1 MQSSAAGGFVF
12 GGIFLQKRDGK
23 RSPENGGGDNGFKT
37 AAVLQGDCG
46 LLRSICYHKACGL
59 RVGCAAYGASLRI
72 SFTDEGD
79 EINAGAKAAGKG
91 SAAVYVLL
99 VRGRTGGFYH
109 SKVCARPATL
119 FWAMIYCRTAAWFM
133 DVHPFSV
140 NGCRTSESNS
150 IKAVSW
156 VSLFLQLQVSII
168 RRNWRRYRKRIL
180 PWHWLALR
188 ETVILARTVLAGEI
202 LLYGF
207 HISSI

>member
-79 EINAGAKAAGKG
+79 EINAGTKAAGKG
-91 SAAVYVLL
+91 SAAVYLLL
-99 VRGRTGGFYH
+99 VRGSGRLPPFKSTRTPCGAFLRQP
-109 SKVCARPATL
+109 KEK
-119 FWAMIYCRTAAWFM
+119 TAPERRRAAG
-133 DVHPFSV
+133 PGSRR
-140 NGCRTSESNS
+140 GISPERRRAAGPGSRRGISPERRRAAGRRRR
-150 IKAVSW
+150 KAASPK
-156 VSLFLQLQVSII
+156 
-168 RRNWRRYRKRIL
+168 KR
-180 PWHWLALR
+180 
-188 ETVILARTVLAGEI
+188 
-202 LLYGF
+202 
-207 HISSI
+207 